1 MSAAVRVE
9 WSQGQTAETA
19 LEVWNTE
26 ALLTA
31 VLDAILSDTEDVALA
46 MRQLGM
52 LRVGSDSAPAGK

>member
-1 MSAAVRVE
+1 MIPVE

-19 LEVWNTE
+19 IEVWHME

-31 VLDAILSDTEDVALA
+31 VLDAILSDTVDVAKA

-52 LRVGSDSAPAGK
+52 LKIADKGDTPRTG